1 MVYNCFTVKS
11 VFIPK
16 QLLLTYKIRH
26 YSFQVLTDKLVPIR
40 KNTVSLPFNS
50 LLIYSKKYWRPS
62 CSFYCKK
69 TDIFLLDSSISSEL
83 FL

>member
-26 YSFQVLTDKLVPIR
+26 NSFQVFTDKLVPIS
-40 KNTVSLPFNS
+40 KNTVSLPLTVSVN
-50 LLIYSKKYWRPS
+50 LQ
-62 CSFYCKK
+62 
-69 TDIFLLDSSISSEL
+69 
-83 FL
+83 

>member
-26 YSFQVLTDKLVPIR
+26 YSFQVFTDKLVPIS

-50 LLIYSKKYWRPS
+50 LCLFTVKSTGAQAAS
-62 CSFYCKK
+62 TFYCKIK
-69 TDIFLLDSSISSEL
+69 KQIF
-83 FL
+83 F

>member
-1 MVYNCFTVKS
+1 MFTVLILYCDFTVKFVILHEQIYCEYLKGRSMVYNCFTVKP

-26 YSFQVLTDKLVPIR
+26 YSFQVFTDKLVPIS

-50 LLIYSKKYWRPS
+50 
-62 CSFYCKK
+62 
-69 TDIFLLDSSISSEL
+69 
-83 FL
+83 